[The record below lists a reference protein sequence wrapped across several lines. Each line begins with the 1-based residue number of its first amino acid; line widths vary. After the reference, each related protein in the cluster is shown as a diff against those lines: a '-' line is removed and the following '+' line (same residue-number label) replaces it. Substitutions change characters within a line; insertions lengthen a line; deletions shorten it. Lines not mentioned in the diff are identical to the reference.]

1 MEENSIMS
9 KEKLGYSN
17 SVFEEAWWL
26 DIVAADIW
34 SEVTVEEDGRVV
46 ARMPYVLD
54 NHRIV
59 MPSLTQT
66 LGPWI
71 APEYREKQNGNK
83 HLSKQKEII
92 NQLLEQLPAYKSFN
106 MVFDSSNE
114 YILPYR
120 WHGFRYMPEFS
131 YRLRDLKD
139 IDLLYSNFNKTVK
152 KNIKSARNKTTI
164 AEDSKPEDL
173 LELLNKT
180 FEAQQ
185 RKNPIDGKLV
195 IRIIKKAISRGNGK
209 IIIAKD
215 YDGNMHSGAF
225 LLYDSRICYYLLGGS
240 DSRFKSSGAQSLV
253 LWEAIQFAAT
263 VSEQFDFEGSNVES
277 IENFFRQ
284 FNGDRVIN
292 YNVINQTLIGECKEI
307 LKPRI
312 KKMLGYKI

>member
-1 MEENSIMS
+1 MKGNNIMS
-9 KEKLGYSN
+9 KEESSFSN

-26 DIVAADIW
+26 DLVATDRW
-34 SEVTVEEDGRVV
+34 SEVTVTENSKVV

-54 NHRIV
+54 KNKIV

-71 APEYREKQNGNK
+71 TPEYREKQNGNK

-92 NQLLEQLPAYKSFN
+92 NQLLEQLPVYKSFN

-131 YRLRDLKD
+131 YRLRDLGD
-139 IDLLYSNFNKTVK
+139 MDTLYKSFNKTVK

-173 LELLNKT
+173 LGLLNKT
-180 FEAQQ
+180 FEAQK
-185 RKNPIDGKLV
+185 RKNPIDSNLI
-195 IRIIKKAISRGNGK
+195 IRIMEKAVNRGNGK

-215 YDGNMHSGAF
+215 CDGNIHSGAF

-240 DSRFKSSGAQSLV
+240 DSRFRSSGAQSLV

-263 VSEQFDFEGSNVES
+263 VSAQFDFEGSNVES

-292 YNVINQTLIGECKEI
+292 YNVMNQSLLGECKEI

-312 KKMLGYKI
+312 KRMLGYKI